1 MFGKTELGG
10 VSVLAETKRIMISLP
25 HNLLEEVDGIV
36 ADEKRTRSDFIRE
49 AMRLYLAER
58 EKLLIRERM
67 QRGYVEMAK
76 LNLLLATEAFEVEN
90 EANLIAE
97 LLVGNK

>member
-1 MFGKTELGG
+1 LG

-25 HNLLEEVDGIV
+25 HNLLEVVDGIV

-49 AMRLYLAER
+49 AMRLYLEER
-58 EKLLIRERM
+58 EKQQIRDRM
-67 QRGYVEMAK
+67 QRGYLEMAK
-76 LNLLLATEAFEVEN
+76 LNLRLANEAFEVEN

>member
-1 MFGKTELGG
+1 MGG

>member
-1 MFGKTELGG
+1 
-10 VSVLAETKRIMISLP
+10 LAETKRIMISLP
-25 HNLLEEVDGIV
+25 HNLLEVVDGIV

-49 AMRLYLAER
+49 AMRLYLEER
-58 EKLLIRERM
+58 EKQQIRDRM
-67 QRGYVEMAK
+67 QRGYLEMAK
-76 LNLLLATEAFEVEN
+76 LNLRLANEAFEVEN